1 MEGLAALR
9 REEDAF
15 NEAHARS
22 RATLRD
28 NLAALRIQYDSE
40 VERITQEELRKQKA
54 KQRQIG
60 VLQRWSAATSLVGSK
75 LLEAQLE
82 SEGAAAVAPEVAT

>member
-1 MEGLAALR
+1 MMRYESGLGLDGLLMSHLR
-9 REEDAF
+9 
-15 NEAHARS
+15 
-22 RATLRD
+22 RD